1 MREHPLASLIQP
13 IELIISAI
21 VCAALKLISPTTI
34 EHKFSLAARGRE
46 SCLNKLAHASIML
59 SFAHFTCHMPHA
71 TQKHQPQL
79 APNWK
84 FARRG
89 SLFGIRRKE
98 DGTTYSFILAAPQF
112 TITIIFSSSL
122 SLSLLFSSPFW
133 RLRRIKIAAVSS
145 KSQKLQ
151 CQHQFSTR
159 QRIFRHL
166 STQFLRANFGAKQKK
181 KAKQKQS

>member
-1 MREHPLASLIQP
+1 MATLIQP

-34 EHKFSLAARGRE
+34 AHKFSLAARGRE
-46 SCLNKLAHASIML
+46 SCLNKLAHAANML

-71 TQKHQPQL
+71 THKNTSLSLPPTESL
-79 APNWK
+79 PDAEVCSGL
-84 FARRG
+84 RG
-89 SLFGIRRKE
+89 KE

-122 SLSLLFSSPFW
+122 SLLLSSPFL

-166 STQFLRANFGAKQKK
+166 SRRNFHVKTLVRSKK
-181 KAKQKQS
+181 KS

>member
-1 MREHPLASLIQP
+1 MGEQPLATLIQP

-46 SCLNKLAHASIML
+46 SCLNKLAHAANML

-84 FARRG
+84 FAQRG

-98 DGTTYSFILAAPQF
+98 TGPHTVSFLRLHNSQLQLF
-112 TITIIFSSSL
+112 FLVL
-122 SLSLLFSSPFW
+122 SLSPSLFSLLAAATHKNRSCQFKKPKPSVPASIFHTPANLSPPLDAISTW
-133 RLRRIKIAAVSS
+133 
-145 KSQKLQ
+145 KLW
-151 CQHQFSTR
+151 CE
-159 QRIFRHL
+159 
-166 STQFLRANFGAKQKK
+166 AKK
-181 KAKQKQS
+181 KS